1 MNSSLKKTADDAIIL
16 NMNKKNYHVAIVLL
30 EQLQHEHMKLSKEN
44 QVRLCECLIHV
55 DRLLDALVYIRKF
68 TEQGNSLSTL
78 RFLRG
83 VAYFKSNEFFN
94 AKEIFDQYP
103 EWSRWSDKCQLMI
116 DISKDK
122 RSPIFIG
129 ESPRS
134 LIDPKN
140 PIKPEVIQDAKHLF
154 FQFPIKGVLP
164 SNVEVTVLP
173 YSLDVVIKF
182 GKDEYKRSFELFE
195 AIIPK
200 SLVKNVTFQLVEIK
214 VEKVQS
220 AIWQIIERTP
230 EDIINETDITLEKV
244 VDALNSLPNYTDQ
257 EASELFEKS
266 QTLVM
271 GDPRKTST
279 KK

>member
-1 MNSSLKKTADDAIIL
+1 MTSSLKKTADDAIIL

-44 QVRLCECLIHV
+44 QVRLCECLIQV
-55 DRLLDALVYIRKF
+55 NRLLDALVYIRKF
-68 TEQGNSLSTL
+68 TDQGNNLNTL

-94 AKEIFDQYP
+94 AKEIFDQCP

-122 RSPIFIG
+122 RSPLNIG
-129 ESPRS
+129 EIPRQAFP
-134 LIDPKN
+134 DPKS
-140 PIKPEVIQDAKHLF
+140 IKPEIIQDAKHLF

-164 SNVEVTVLP
+164 SNVEVTPLP

-182 GKDEYKRSFELFE
+182 ENEEYKRSFELYE

-200 SLVKNVTFQLVEIK
+200 SLVKNVTFQSVEIK

-220 AIWQIIERTP
+220 AMWPTIERTP
-230 EDIINETDITLEKV
+230 EDIINEADITLDKV
-244 VDALNSLPNYTDQ
+244 VEALNTLPNYTDQ
-257 EASELFEKS
+257 EASDLFEKS

-271 GDPRKTST
+271 GDPRKSSN